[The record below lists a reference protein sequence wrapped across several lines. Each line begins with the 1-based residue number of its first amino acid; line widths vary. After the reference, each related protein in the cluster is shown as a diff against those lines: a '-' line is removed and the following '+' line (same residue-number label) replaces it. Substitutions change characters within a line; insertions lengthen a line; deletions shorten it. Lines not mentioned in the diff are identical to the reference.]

1 MGKLIIKDVLIQ
13 KKYFLAFILFS
24 IIMSLSYSRMDD
36 SYTNM
41 IFIMIPVMIVG
52 SFVTNASIKDD
63 KAENMINSL
72 PVNRIDIILAKY
84 LSIFVFIFIAA
95 AMIFLSSFGMNF
107 MGIIHLKRLMN
118 FRDVGICAGLIIFI
132 SSLYFPINFKLGY
145 SKSRYIVMA
154 LYMSVFFITAF
165 IGNKNSNKVEVVYR
179 FISHFNNAPTWQVIS
194 FIICLLAI
202 IMLLSFCISCYLYKN
217 KDLN

>member
-1 MGKLIIKDVLIQ
+1 MGNLIIKDVLIQ

-24 IIMSLSYSRMDD
+24 IIMSLSYSRMDT
-36 SYTNM
+36 SYTNI
-41 IFIMIPVMIVG
+41 IFIIIPVIIVG

-84 LSIFVFIFIAA
+84 LSIFVFIFIAV
-95 AMIFLSSFGMNF
+95 AMIFVSSFGMNF

-145 SKSRYIVMA
+145 SKSRYIVMV
-154 LYMSVFFITAF
+154 LYMGVFFITAF

-179 FISHFNNAPTWQVIS
+179 FISHFNTAPTWQIIF